1 MDAMRI
7 TVDADPRPE
16 DRRVVVDEL
25 LAFNVA
31 VLGEPGLVPVGVFL
45 RDADGAVCG
54 GLLARIQWRWMY
66 VEKFWLPA
74 ELRGRGAGRR
84 LLRAAEDYARSRGC
98 IGAYLDT
105 FEFQA
110 LPFYEKQ
117 GYALFGTLE
126 GYPPGYRQFFLRK
139 ALAAAADAA
148 PPER

>member
-1 MDAMRI
+1 MRI
-7 TVDADPRPE
+7 TVDEDPRPE
-16 DRRVVVDEL
+16 ERRVVVDGL

-31 VLGEPGLVPVGVFL
+31 VIGDPEFVSFGVFL
-45 RDADGAVCG
+45 RDDDGAARG

-74 ELRGRGAGRR
+74 ELRGGGAGSR
-84 LLRAAEDYARSRGC
+84 LLRAAEQYARSRGC
-98 IGAYLDT
+98 VGAYLDT

-117 GYALFGTLE
+117 GYTLFGTLD

-139 ALAAAADAA
+139 SLGDADAA
-148 PPER
+148 SAAP

>member
-1 MDAMRI
+1 VDTTRI
-7 TVDADPRPE
+7 TVEADPRPE
-16 DRRVVVDEL
+16 DRRVVVDGL

-31 VLGEPGLVPVGVFL
+31 VLGEPGLVPLGVFL
-45 RDADGAVCG
+45 RDAGGAVRG

-66 VEKFWLPA
+66 VEKLWLPA
-74 ELRGRGAGRR
+74 DLRGRGVGGR
-84 LLRAAEDYARSRGC
+84 LLRAAEDYARARGC

-117 GYALFGTLE
+117 GYALFGTLD

-139 ALAAAADAA
+139 SLADAGDA
-148 PPER
+148 PPAE